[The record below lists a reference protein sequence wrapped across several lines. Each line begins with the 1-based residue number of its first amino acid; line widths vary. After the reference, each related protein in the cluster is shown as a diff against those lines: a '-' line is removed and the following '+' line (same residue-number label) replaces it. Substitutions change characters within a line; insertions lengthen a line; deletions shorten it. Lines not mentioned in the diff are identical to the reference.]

1 MNQKEMPKII
11 NLTGADIEYAG
22 VKIPAHE
29 QDVGFTMLDGDPVTP
44 VKIGSWG
51 KNLVFLSGG
60 VIDASRPIDRELTM
74 KGDVYILPRDAK
86 WGINRE
92 NLDILGIPVDAKVMI
107 RTLDVKY
114 TFAEIKV

>member
-1 MNQKEMPKII
+1 MMTQKEIPKII

-51 KNLVFLSGG
+51 KDLVFLSGG
-60 VIDASRPIDRELTM
+60 VPLSWM
-74 KGDVYILPRDAK
+74 GD
-86 WGINRE
+86 E
-92 NLDILGIPVDAKVMI
+92 NPG
-107 RTLDVKY
+107 RTSI
-114 TFAEIKV
+114 TIK